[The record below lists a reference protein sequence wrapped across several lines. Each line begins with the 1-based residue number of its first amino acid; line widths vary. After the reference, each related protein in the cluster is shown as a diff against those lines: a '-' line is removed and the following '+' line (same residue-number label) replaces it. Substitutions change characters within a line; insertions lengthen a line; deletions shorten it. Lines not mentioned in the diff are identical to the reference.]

1 MASHGI
7 PHKDLTDPQL
17 HEMKGASTAS
27 ANQVPFADGEGS
39 ATWQDLTIDKV
50 ILTAEEQAAVDEDV
64 TTPPTPLDVL
74 GLPGTPSNTC
84 TTAVDWTGG
93 NQNTLNVAS
102 KINEI
107 LTKIQAM
114 DTAYTTLAD
123 SYNTLLESLKTLGLI
138 TVVYP
143 E

>member
-27 ANQVPFADGEGS
+27 ANQVPFADGEGGT
-39 ATWQDLTIDKV
+39 TWQDLTIDKV
-50 ILTAEEQAAVDEDV
+50 ILTAEEQAAVDED
-64 TTPPTPLDVL
+64 TATSPTPLDTL

-114 DTAYTTLAD
+114 DAAYVALAD
-123 SYNTLLESLKTLGLI
+123 SYNTLLESLKRLGLI